1 MGSTNLG
8 EPPKNAS
15 MQVSFMADIICP
27 AKGPKES
34 VWFLLSCSEALIF
47 SLVCVSSFSVFVSF
61 SNFFY
66 SVFS

>member
-1 MGSTNLG
+1 MGSTSLG

-15 MQVSFMADIICP
+15 IHVSFMADIICP
-27 AKGPKES
+27 ANGPKES
-34 VWFLLSCSEALIF
+34 VWFLLSCSGALTF

-66 SVFS
+66 SLFY